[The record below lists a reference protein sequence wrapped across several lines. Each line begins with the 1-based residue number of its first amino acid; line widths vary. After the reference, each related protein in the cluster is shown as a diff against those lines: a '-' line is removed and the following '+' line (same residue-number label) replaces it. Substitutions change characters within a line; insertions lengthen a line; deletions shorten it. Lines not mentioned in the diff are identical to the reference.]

1 MNNIYNFIIRNM
13 IWILLAIV
21 AILFLEPS
29 SPEIKTILI
38 IALVEAL
45 AIGLSALAV
54 FAYTKIDFIKEQTNQ
69 LGYIFLGVHI
79 CVGFVVMG
87 VYIAQFSL

>member
-1 MNNIYNFIIRNM
+1 MNNIYNFIIRNLM
-13 IWILLAIV
+13 WILLGIV
-21 AILFLEPS
+21 AIFFLNPE

>member
-1 MNNIYNFIIRNM
+1 M
-13 IWILLAIV
+13 WILLGIV
-21 AILFLEPS
+21 AIFFLNPE

>member
-1 MNNIYNFIIRNM
+1 MM
-13 IWILLAIV
+13 WILLGIV
-21 AILFLEPS
+21 AILFLNPA

-38 IALVEAL
+38 IALVESL

>member
-13 IWILLAIV
+13 MWILLGVV
-21 AILFLEPS
+21 AIFFLNPA